1 MPLGFSRGELTRDW
15 VALTS
20 CFHLRLRNPLP
31 SPLSSGTSGTSY
43 CLCDYKRRVSGILGK
58 WFSWRNL
65 NCNSLYKGLFI
76 PYHTEFNLE
85 EACRLQIK
93 HFILYIFIIF
103 AMVYFSEHGK
113 QDFSLNGEPKK
124 IFFLAYKRPSPQSW
138 LFFSFF
144 LKFLC
149 SVGFWALSALSSLH
163 FGGDRRP
170 LRLVSCKVG
179 KAPLLIFLPHAQQ
192 VLLGW
197 AYVSLLECLL
207 VLGRQA
213 RLLFLEGERVGLQPF
228 SRRVVTALK
237 PPAVCSSPGAVSD
250 LKAFQNTCRPRAPAF
265 SAGVE
270 VEPAL
275 RNNSPGFSPGFSMY

>member
-1 MPLGFSRGELTRDW
+1 ME
-15 VALTS
+15 
-20 CFHLRLRNPLP
+20 N
-31 SPLSSGTSGTSY
+31 
-43 CLCDYKRRVSGILGK
+43 KILA
-58 WFSWRNL
+58 WMES
-65 NCNSLYKGLFI
+65 
-76 PYHTEFNLE
+76 
-85 EACRLQIK
+85 Q
-93 HFILYIFIIF
+93 
-103 AMVYFSEHGK
+103 
-113 QDFSLNGEPKK
+113 KK
-124 IFFLAYKRPSPQSW
+124 FFLAYKRPGPQSW

-197 AYVSLLECLL
+197 ASVSLLECLL

-213 RLLFLEGERVGLQPF
+213 CLLFLEGERVELQPF
-228 SRRVVTALK
+228 SRVVTALK
-237 PPAVCSSPGAVSD
+237 PPAVCSSPRAVSD
-250 LKAFQNTCRPRAPAF
+250 LKAFQNTCRSRAPAF
-265 SAGVE
+265 SAGGE
-270 VEPAL
+270 AEPAL